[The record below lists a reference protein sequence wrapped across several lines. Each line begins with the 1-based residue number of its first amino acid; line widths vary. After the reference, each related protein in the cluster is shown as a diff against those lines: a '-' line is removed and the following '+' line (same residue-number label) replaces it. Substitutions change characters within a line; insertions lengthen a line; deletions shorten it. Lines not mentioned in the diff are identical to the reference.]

1 MGVEYSLSLWGMTLL
16 ILSGVY
22 GSDWAVSY
30 PRRTICTVRG
40 SSVIIRCSYNYPKE
54 FTVHSQS
61 VQHKVTTVMWCKTNT
76 TCNEN
81 ISIYNSDNEP
91 FRQKIVYLGNKQKNC
106 TLMINDV
113 EEIDNGRYKFRFQTN
128 NPGGQWTGNP
138 GVTLT
143 VSATPWKVKANSTR
157 KKDTFKEGDSV
168 TLMCHTGSCF
178 PTTTELT
185 WFKNGQPISN
195 RQTTANTLH
204 FNSVSYEDYG
214 NYSCASKA
222 NTSISSP
229 QFSLDV
235 KYSPKSTSV
244 SVSPSG
250 QILEGSSV
258 TLTCRSNA
266 NPPVKNYIWFKMS
279 SAGVQETGQGQN
291 LTLAEVSSGDSGH
304 YFCGAQNKHGAENS
318 TAVVLAVAAKQ
329 NPAVLPVVLVVILL
343 SISALVSY
351 ICLKRK
357 RVDPSEEESNRNTDT
372 EETKDHTYGNMVPS
386 HNPKRTQEQSVN
398 EEDDVNYS
406 TVHFLSKTTP
416 RNELPF
422 EETEDA
428 SVLYSIVRT

>member
-1 MGVEYSLSLWGMTLL
+1 AIVFNGTVMMSEIV
-16 ILSGVY
+16 IAGVY

-143 VSATPWKVKANSTR
+143 VSGKVVLFSQFNTIIFSHINLKHIQQEYNYLISFLVNARNMLIAVYSFSHNYSIALYICCISIVHICMYDFALNCSRSTPWKVKANSTR

-351 ICLKRK
+351 IC
-357 RVDPSEEESNRNTDT
+357 
-372 EETKDHTYGNMVPS
+372 
-386 HNPKRTQEQSVN
+386 
-398 EEDDVNYS
+398 
-406 TVHFLSKTTP
+406 
-416 RNELPF
+416 
-422 EETEDA
+422 
-428 SVLYSIVRT
+428 

>member
-16 ILSGVY
+16 IL
-22 GSDWAVSY
+22 
-30 PRRTICTVRG
+30 
-40 SSVIIRCSYNYPKE
+40 
-54 FTVHSQS
+54 
-61 VQHKVTTVMWCKTNT
+61 
-76 TCNEN
+76 
-81 ISIYNSDNEP
+81 
-91 FRQKIVYLGNKQKNC
+91 
-106 TLMINDV
+106 
-113 EEIDNGRYKFRFQTN
+113 
-128 NPGGQWTGNP
+128 
-138 GVTLT
+138 
-143 VSATPWKVKANSTR
+143 SATPWKVKANSTR